1 MFRIFPV
8 LLIVIV
14 VYNLLAIA
22 HGLAGNDAMQSF
34 LAREQV
40 PFHMFSGDV
49 WNYTLGDLLV
59 TLGFVCL
66 FIEIVK
72 ATRTT
77 RRELVNH
84 GLSVLVFVIAIV
96 EFIVVRGFSTSV
108 FFFILLMSAFD
119 VTAGYTISVVAAE
132 HDLGV
137 GRASTDTR

>member
-1 MFRIFPV
+1 MFRMFPV

-14 VYNLLAIA
+14 VYNLLAVA
-22 HGLAGNDAMQSF
+22 HGLAGDDAMQSF
-34 LAREQV
+34 LLREQV
-40 PFHMFSGDV
+40 RFHMFSGDV

-77 RRELVNH
+77 RRELVHH
-84 GLSVLVFVIAIV
+84 GLSVLIFVVAIV

-119 VTAGYTISVVAAE
+119 VIAGYTISVVAAE
-132 HDLGV
+132 HDVGV
-137 GRASTDTR
+137 GHAGTDPS